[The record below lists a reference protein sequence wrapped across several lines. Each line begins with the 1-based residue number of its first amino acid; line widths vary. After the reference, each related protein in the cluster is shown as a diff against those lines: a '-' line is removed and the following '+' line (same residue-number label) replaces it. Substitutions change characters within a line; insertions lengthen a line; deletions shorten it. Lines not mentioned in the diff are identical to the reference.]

1 MNQSPFRNYV
11 LGRIQEAG
19 RRFGAPD
26 LVFPERAISVQ
37 GQDIWVG
44 KPFLYFITRTTGF
57 FLTLPANAFGMVIY
71 PDGTSHNM
79 EGGVHEVPPGLYKL
93 HYVDKRER
101 LTHLSPTSEMSTDG
115 EKITLTVVLR
125 YRVIDPVTALRIDRP
140 VETLVEHVE
149 ADVAQYIRTHD
160 HTDLAD
166 SSENQQDSK
175 LLAFF
180 VQRHNRRFPLSK
192 AFIITGI
199 ELKDFS
205 GDHEYVEMRRQA
217 SIDLKKTRIEKEQT
231 VSQQELIQLKAQYQ
245 AEAEKSMAEHN
256 AELKKKAAEHKLVIE
271 QMEATHK
278 REIDQ
283 ILEQVRLREIDLGN
297 KRMQLQRLENIFSQI
312 TEPLARLSA
321 SGMQVSPAAIETM
334 INLMKVFIK
343 EMDTEASMPL
353 MPRRDVQDH
362 EHYSAHPASTSSSEK
377 VETLKNTLL
386 SLLNPKK

>member
-1 MNQSPFRNYV
+1 
-11 LGRIQEAG
+11 
-19 RRFGAPD
+19 
-26 LVFPERAISVQ
+26 
-37 GQDIWVG
+37 
-44 KPFLYFITRTTGF
+44 
-57 FLTLPANAFGMVIY
+57 
-71 PDGTSHNM
+71 
-79 EGGVHEVPPGLYKL
+79 
-93 HYVDKRER
+93 
-101 LTHLSPTSEMSTDG
+101 MSTDG

-180 VQRHNRRFPLSK
+180 VQRHNRRFPLST

-245 AEAEKSMAEHN
+245 AAAEKSMAEHT
-256 AELKKKAAEHKLVIE
+256 AELKKKATEHKAEVEKIE
-271 QMEATHK
+271 ANHQKERH
-278 REIDQ
+278 E
-283 ILEQVRLREIDLGN
+283 ILEQVKLRDIDLEN
-297 KRMQLQRLENIFSQI
+297 KRTQLQRLSDKFGQVVDALSRQSVSGTQI
-312 TEPLARLSA
+312 
-321 SGMQVSPAAIETM
+321 SPAVIKVMIELLNVYRDEIAVESQPQSTP
-334 INLMKVFIK
+334 KPQTS
-343 EMDTEASMPL
+343 DT
-353 MPRRDVQDH
+353 QDH
-362 EHYSAHPASTSSSEK
+362 NVRTPPVSTSGGDRVEK
-377 VETLKNTLL
+377 LTNTLL
-386 SLLNPKK
+386 NLLNPKK